1 MINVQQR
8 KLTKGQCDKGHFVLH
23 VTFIV
28 QAGGH

>member
-23 VTFIV
+23 ENEKYVENSL
-28 QAGGH
+28 